1 MDKTVQACM
10 AISRAKARM
19 LDKFPARKERMGVP
33 VSHGNQ
39 KTDRSCAIAGP
50 KMAAIFAAAGVATPV
65 KKK

>member
-1 MDKTVQACM
+1 MDKTVRAYM

-33 VSHGNQ
+33 GFQGIQ
-39 KTDRSCAIAGP
+39 KADRSCAIAGP
-50 KMAAIFAAAGVATPV
+50 KMAAIFAAVGVATPV